1 MTLLRS
7 RLACCT
13 REREISFDF
22 DEQKITT
29 YDGLESCIKQSQS
42 YDNESSTSRC
52 DKSVTDSLFDDD
64 SSSTSSNTAFMS
76 SLSSQRTTT
85 VKKGSHG
92 PETWEFSASPQHF
105 CVKEKAASQSFEY
118 SDMEAMRVKFSK
130 LLLGEDMTGG
140 SNGLSTALALSNA
153 ISSLSA
159 SVFGELWKLEP
170 LSEEKKRKWQQEMEW
185 FLSPTNYMVELVPAT
200 QNGNNGSTFEI
211 MTPKARPDIQ
221 MNLPALQKLDT
232 MLIETLDSMV
242 ETEFWYSEVG
252 SRAEGRSRSA
262 GQSKRWWLPSPQV
275 PMTGLCDAE
284 RKKLMDCG
292 KLVNQIFKAA
302 KAINENVLHE
312 MPVPALIKDALPKSA
327 KVNLGED
334 LYKVL
339 SVESASF
346 DDMIDAL
353 NLRSEHSALETI
365 NRLEAAVLVWKE
377 KIAEQA
383 EDNKSPIRTS
393 WSFIKDPTFEL
404 DRIDLSLNHAEALL
418 QKIKTRYPNLP
429 HTFLDMMKIQY
440 GKDIGHAV
448 LEAYSRVLGNLAFTI
463 LTRIGEILQEDILS
477 NPNSPAAACHLPGLR
492 IPGTPGSPAP
502 GSHRVRH
509 SLIDQMNKVDGRA
522 SFSCRTNASDLDLDS
537 VSSMRGLITATPSR
551 RRGWCLSREVCRSK
565 SPENS
570 P

>member
-1 MTLLRS
+1 MIEPCPEGPHHSCPCSLV
-7 RLACCT
+7 
-13 REREISFDF
+13 
-22 DEQKITT
+22 KGVTT

-76 SLSSQRTTT
+76 SLSSQRATT
-85 VKKGSHG
+85 VKKDSHG
-92 PETWEFSASPQHF
+92 PEAWEFSASPQHF

-262 GQSKRWWLPSPQV
+262 GQSKRWWLPSPQ
-275 PMTGLCDAE
+275 
-284 RKKLMDCG
+284 
-292 KLVNQIFKAA
+292 
-302 KAINENVLHE
+302 
-312 MPVPALIKDALPKSA
+312 SA

-377 KIAEQA
+377 KLAEQA